1 MNYYQYLTDKI
12 LSLSIAAVADYV
24 GIRSMELT
32 FGPTVAEHAI
42 PVTVINDSALEYTE
56 SFHVVLS
63 ADNEQI
69 VNFLD
74 QQATVW
80 ILDDDGED
88 LVAIWHSHHINE
100 TGG

>member
-1 MNYYQYLTDKI
+1 MVTGALSLSIRSNELLLPVYTCQI
-12 LSLSIAAVADYV
+12 PSLSIAAIADYV
-24 GIRSMELT
+24 GIRSMELI

-42 PVTVINDSALEYTE
+42 TVTVIDDSALEHTE

-63 ADNEQI
+63 SDVDQI

-80 ILDDDGED
+80 ILDDDGE
-88 LVAIWHSHHINE
+88 H
-100 TGG
+100 